1 MRLSVVFTIFLL
13 LLVGCTGRSRNDRA
27 VFDFPYNTLEEAE
40 VELVE
45 LLDSVYHHPDSFKY
59 WTYDEVVD
67 FILKEPRTM
76 DYSFDLLKKY
86 IDVVTSEDGNLRFY
100 YWDDRM
106 GGTMTSWTDI
116 CQFRY
121 DGKVRSCLRSV
132 MDVKYGESAD
142 EAEWMNNC
150 AVLDIKTIYDS
161 DSEPVYLV
169 LCYIRESSTWMYI
182 SVEAVQIKDGKLV
195 GAPVFYGEIEEEE
208 EADRCFRGTEYCI
221 AGMIS
226 RTNDGERW
234 DGHLIYD
241 DQTGTL
247 YVPQAD
253 PELTDRYSLYRFDG
267 KNFNFAGSDGG
278 YWLHPSLRSFECLEQ
293 VFDTEKYRV
302 RIDRMSD
309 GTYRYASWRGN
320 GPMIKEPDIILAG
333 GSYDDDG
340 YHFSNNG
347 YEYLVD
353 KDLCLSVRHNG
364 RTVLRQKRKF
374 SES

>member
-1 MRLSVVFTIFLL
+1 MRLSVVFTVFLL

-121 DGKVRSCLRSV
+121 EGKVRSCMRSV

-142 EAEWMNNC
+142 EVFGFRLAEYRPC
-150 AVLDIKTIYDS
+150 L
-161 DSEPVYLV
+161 P
-169 LCYIRESSTWMYI
+169 
-182 SVEAVQIKDGKLV
+182 GK
-195 GAPVFYGEIEEEE
+195 
-208 EADRCFRGTEYCI
+208 
-221 AGMIS
+221 
-226 RTNDGERW
+226 
-234 DGHLIYD
+234 
-241 DQTGTL
+241 
-247 YVPQAD
+247 
-253 PELTDRYSLYRFDG
+253 
-267 KNFNFAGSDGG
+267 
-278 YWLHPSLRSFECLEQ
+278 
-293 VFDTEKYRV
+293 
-302 RIDRMSD
+302 
-309 GTYRYASWRGN
+309 
-320 GPMIKEPDIILAG
+320 
-333 GSYDDDG
+333 
-340 YHFSNNG
+340 
-347 YEYLVD
+347 
-353 KDLCLSVRHNG
+353 
-364 RTVLRQKRKF
+364 
-374 SES
+374 